1 MATLK
6 ELRKLSLEELE
17 AQLDELKRSYFNLR
31 LRHAT
36 KELENTA
43 NLRTERRAIATLKS
57 LIHEKRAGTAAAA
70 EAN

>member
-1 MATLK
+1 MPTLK
-6 ELRKLSLEELE
+6 ELRELPLPELE

-43 NLRTERRAIATLKS
+43 GLMAERRAIAKLKTLIK
-57 LIHEKRAGTAAAA
+57 EKQS
-70 EAN
+70 EQ